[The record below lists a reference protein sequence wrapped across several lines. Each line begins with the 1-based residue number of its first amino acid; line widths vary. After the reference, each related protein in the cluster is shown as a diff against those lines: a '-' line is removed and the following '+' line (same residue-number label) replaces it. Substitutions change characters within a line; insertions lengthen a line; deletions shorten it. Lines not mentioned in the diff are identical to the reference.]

1 PATVRPRRL
10 GTVTVE
16 TDGNCADRSG
26 SAPLRRDAMPGR
38 MSARRSPHRRSRSAV
53 RFRRAVLESQRRAA
67 RMCGLLRVAPTP
79 ICPALLLGNLCLHQ
93 AILLASYLAFGVPR
107 VENIERVLSRRLGI
121 LLMCAVSIAPVADAR
136 EQKEDDTEPEKP
148 TPAEIPVVPVSMTH
162 GDSPQTGPGCGRRLD
177 GT

>member
-1 PATVRPRRL
+1 
-10 GTVTVE
+10 
-16 TDGNCADRSG
+16 
-26 SAPLRRDAMPGR
+26 
-38 MSARRSPHRRSRSAV
+38 
-53 RFRRAVLESQRRAA
+53 
-67 RMCGLLRVAPTP
+67 
-79 ICPALLLGNLCLHQ
+79 
-93 AILLASYLAFGVPR
+93 FGVPR

-177 GT
+177 GTMPYSGAVVCTLPHSRPNQRLPGRARKRCVPWAPDTFAARAAPRL